1 MKQKMILTLVATIA
15 ILGVSTTTV
24 LQNAEAESLIPSWIK
39 NNAAWWAED
48 TIDDETFLQ
57 GIEYL
62 VENNIINVSSESKIA
77 DVDSI
82 TIGFIPVEKAD
93 ELTPKAESLEKFL
106 ESELG
111 IDVKIVVPT
120 NYETIIE
127 GMRFGHIDAAF
138 MDTGPAWITHERT
151 GAEAVLAELVKGKVN
166 YQATVWTL
174 AENDSITSLED
185 TVGKR
190 VAFTSITGSS
200 GFVRPMGTLVTAG
213 HIDAAFMDTGP
224 AWITHERTGA
234 EAVLAELVKG
244 KVNYQATVWTLA
256 ENDSITSLED
266 TVGKKVAFTSITG
279 SSGFVRPMGTLVTAG
294 HIDIQGDDIVAL
306 EMALANNFK
315 SYTFAGGYKAA
326 LNLLL
331 NGDVDVAFGS
341 DIAPKKYL
349 DLEDQAK
356 LRPVTTIGPVPSHVF
371 MVSSSMSESTKDN
384 LVDALIELNYD
395 EHNSILTN
403 LYGAEAL
410 VPTTT
415 TMHIGEFGTFI
426 DVLTGLDQKIL
437 DKYDKSK

>member
-1 MKQKMILTLVATIA
+1 MNLNILANPNFLISMKQQKFLALIATIT
-15 ILGVSTTTV
+15 IITVSTTTV
-24 LQNAEAESLIPSWIK
+24 LQNAEAENLIPSWIK
-39 NNAAWWAED
+39 SNAEWWAED
-48 TIDDETFLQ
+48 TIDDATFLQ

-62 VENNIINVSSESKIA
+62 VENNIINVSSKSKIT

-93 ELTPKAESLEKFL
+93 ELTPKAEALEKFL

-111 IDVKIVVPT
+111 IDVKVVVPT

-174 AENDSITSLED
+174 AENDSINSLED

-200 GFVRPMGTLVTAG
+200 GFVRPMGTLVT
-213 HIDAAFMDTGP
+213 
-224 AWITHERTGA
+224 
-234 EAVLAELVKG
+234 
-244 KVNYQATVWTLA
+244 
-256 ENDSITSLED
+256 
-266 TVGKKVAFTSITG
+266 
-279 SSGFVRPMGTLVTAG
+279 SGFV
-294 HIDIQGDDIVAL
+294 DIQGDDIVAL
-306 EMALANNFK
+306 EMALANNFE

-349 DLEDQAK
+349 DLEDQTK

-415 TMHIGEFGTFI
+415 TMHIGEFGIFI

>member
-1 MKQKMILTLVATIA
+1 MKQKIILTLVAVFA
-15 ILGVSTTTV
+15 MVGVSTLVGAFVIVDSAATEFQNDTTNSITGV
-24 LQNAEAESLIPSWIK
+24 DSTAG
-39 NNAAWWAED
+39 
-48 TIDDETFLQ
+48 ET
-57 GIEYL
+57 
-62 VENNIINVSSESKIA
+62 NSKIT

-93 ELTPKAESLEKFL
+93 ALTPKAKALEKFL

-111 IDVKIVVPT
+111 IDVKIVVPS

-138 MDTGPAWITHERT
+138 MDTGPAWITHQRT
-151 GAEAVLAELVKGKVN
+151 GAEAVLSELVKGKVN

-174 AENDSITSLED
+174 AENDSINTLED

-200 GFVRPMGTLVTAG
+200 GFVRPMGTLVTEG
-213 HIDAAFMDTGP
+213 HINIEG
-224 AWITHERTGA
+224 
-234 EAVLAELVKG
+234 
-244 KVNYQATVWTLA
+244 N
-256 ENDSITSLED
+256 
-266 TVGKKVAFTSITG
+266 
-279 SSGFVRPMGTLVTAG
+279 
-294 HIDIQGDDIVAL
+294 DIVAL
-306 EMALANNFK
+306 EQALANNFE

-341 DIAPKKYL
+341 DIAPQKYL
-349 DLEDQAK
+349 DLEDQVK
-356 LRPVTTIGPVPSHVF
+356 LRPVTTIGAVPSHVF
-371 MVSSSMSESTKDN
+371 MVSSDMSESTQDD
-384 LVDALIELNYD
+384 LVSALIKLNYD
-395 EHNSILTN
+395 ENNSILTD

-437 DKYDKSK
+437 DKHDKSK